1 VKKRVAVD
9 TGPLVALFDHS
20 DADHQK
26 ARDFFFSH
34 AFDGIVTTA
43 VVAETTHL
51 LGFQPRAAVEFLQWL
66 KRAALK
72 IEEFTA
78 DLDRIIALMTK
89 YADVPMDFADATI
102 IAASERLNIRE
113 IVTLDSDFLV
123 YRLRGKQ
130 HLHNLFPY

>member
-1 VKKRVAVD
+1 MPIIRK
-9 TGPLVALFDHS
+9 L
-20 DADHQK
+20 
-26 ARDFFFSH
+26 RDFFFSH

-51 LGFQPRAAVEFLQWL
+51 LGFQPCAAVEFLQWL